1 MNSMSRCIPGST
13 VMVAIVVVVV
23 FFGCLSPL
31 RCIAICSQQPIVGG
45 SPQDELSAEEAKSI
59 KIADRFFTI
68 LEKSPRRGTAL
79 ERVYGHHVEFGT
91 LDEFLQGLRER
102 TDNTPEDGTAWM
114 LLGMFEA
121 HRGEDADA
129 VDAFLKAEQFRKEDA
144 LASYYLGQSLLL
156 IGQPEKA
163 VAAFE
168 RAVERKPRRPDM
180 LEIFRQLGR
189 VHQRA
194 QRTEAALQVWDRL
207 EKLFPDDARVQEQ
220 IATTMVEEGEYKLAL
235 PRYEKL
241 TTLVQDDYRKVTFKV
256 EAAELKIRLNQRDEG
271 IADLETLLD
280 DLNPTGWLF
289 RDVRRRIEDVF
300 LRSGDQDGLVT
311 YYQKWIK
318 NNPEDIG
325 AIARLAR
332 FLASSAR
339 VTEASQ
345 WMEKALKMAPKRT
358 DLRKSFINQLVND
371 QRYAEASKQYALL
384 VESAPGNP
392 DFLRDWGKLVMKD
405 RRVDKSKRREQAVKI
420 WSRIVDVRPNDAITN
435 AQVADLYRQSGL
447 EGEAIQRYQKSIELA
462 PGEAQYRE
470 YLGEYFHILK
480 RPAEALK
487 VWEAIA
493 EGKRETP
500 ENVARLAEV
509 YNSFGYLPQAVDKIA
524 LACKLKPK
532 EFALQL
538 RAAEY
543 HMRHGKFEESLAFN
557 AAAGELAASEEE
569 SDQTLKNRIEIFQSD
584 RKLGEEIDRLR
595 EVVENKEKQSVDDW
609 HVLARYLEADRDWD
623 GAGEAIENALA
634 INGKSIP
641 VLTTSARIAETSG
654 SFADAAAVN
663 RKLAEIDRRLRS
675 EHLMNVARLEAQLGN
690 REQAL
695 AAGKELIVSAPGNTD
710 NYEFYAQLC
719 YRLGEGEL
727 ALDALRKAVRINP
740 TEPALTMALG
750 RALAD
755 ELRTDEAIEVYWR
768 AFEKSDEIE
777 DKTTLVQK
785 LTSLYEQQNQFDK
798 LLERLERDRREESQ
812 RREMTICI
820 AQAHHSSGDYG
831 TARRELESLLTDQT
845 KDTNLLQQL
854 SKLCESSSDL
864 AAAVE
869 YQSQLAKIA
878 PGHETEFRLAKL
890 LFTNGQREA
899 ASDIFMKLTARE
911 ENPVRLLK
919 SIDGLL
925 KRQNYESVVKVTEP
939 LLSNSRDEWELLYR
953 EAVAFGKQDKVDEA
967 KIRFERILSLS
978 FPHDKMGVVAE
989 EKFKR
994 ASLKAK
1000 SNNNRGIRSSIPERS
1015 SVLQLVDRHVSATK
1029 QAAGLT
1035 EEPYYGNSRLP
1046 PLWTPSHYGIARLAA
1061 YAWLIRFELDAEVE
1075 NDLAE
1080 SDAKSG
1086 ATKDPDLDDVVEEEQ
1101 EQVSFTDAIADKGK
1115 RDDATQD
1122 EIYDRFYVET
1132 LKYNFSETYKIA
1144 KQLAISGGKPEQKF
1158 FLEKLPLRH
1167 INLENMSE
1175 GQQQDLSDPDPLSD
1189 DDIELM
1195 LKCYQATSK
1204 EDDAI
1209 GSAMASGKVLL
1220 SRGQLYLRT
1229 SNNSYQSIG
1238 QAGASLAQVMHE
1250 LKLAGRE
1257 ELAEKMLAE
1266 KIAAAEKPS
1275 QLAQVMQML
1284 LAEKKL
1290 DQVDAYFEKWKTAAI
1305 KEIEL
1310 APVKVTRR
1318 GNSANKHS
1326 ANQTSAMSGIFLE
1339 WTGPLAKEEENAKV
1353 LSILNDVLDVE
1364 IKELDKKRKQA
1375 QASRKRSRSRSN
1387 NQYYDNSLSYQY
1399 GEETD
1404 YATVEY
1410 PRSNAY
1416 LSSTG
1421 LQFLF
1426 QVSEVLKRNEIE
1438 DDLLALLRKRVQ
1450 TAQTDA
1456 PETLVY
1462 SRMMLAT
1469 LLFWQDQKEEAIE
1482 MFRSV
1487 AAGLKGDSSFQ
1498 FEVAG
1503 LYEKLGDF
1511 DEALNIIETVEP
1523 RGQKLV
1529 EQKEMIALRL
1539 SERLG
1544 DLDRARVAAER
1555 LFGLRL
1561 KAQTQLSLVA
1571 NMKRLGLTE
1580 MAEAVISRAQR
1591 RSGKKIPA
1599 MVSLMGL
1606 YQGQGKTNLA
1616 TQIAHRILQRTRS
1629 SVSRNANVYRSR
1641 RYSSSNSDD
1650 SYRRAAISTLQQ
1662 AGELS
1667 ALIER
1672 LEEQLKRSP
1681 DSPVI
1686 YEKLIEFHMQTNN
1699 KEKLVSLLESAVKL
1713 RPKSTYM
1720 REQLAKQ
1727 YSAKG
1732 MNDEACEQYLT
1743 AIRANPSMLG
1753 DDFSGIRQFFQA
1765 AGKSNE
1771 LLRVFQEVSVREI
1784 GEPYYVADFASNL
1797 LRELQQADRDVM
1809 SEEEKK
1815 THDETEAATY
1825 KLVEKI
1831 FDEYPDYRRYV
1842 IQNFNNSEVWKN
1854 KRLFRLA
1861 RRSLIPASSQ
1871 VKSDPWYG
1879 LNDISSHGRDGEIES
1894 MFHSIFE
1901 GIEGTDEEK
1910 LLRDSIRKNIE
1921 KKPDWLAGKV
1931 MMAIFDV
1938 RDDKEDEAKK
1948 TLTEIFSNEKVL
1960 GSVRGDAVRLVAQEL
1975 EKFSETRDIAI
1986 KLLEKA
1992 AKDERDNMN
2001 QLQHS
2006 ATAKL
2011 VALYLDA
2018 DQKDKARELL
2028 VAAANMKLNGQNGRQ
2043 WEMYRQGETIC
2054 EAAEKLLE
2062 MNFAADALSA
2072 VQGLIHDNE
2081 MLDAWQNYG
2090 GNDIAR
2096 ARNLY
2101 SKSLVAALQGEGSAD
2116 LAKKI
2121 IAVRDRPRSGEGA
2134 FDLQIGI
2141 KGKERNREP
2150 LHYTI
2155 NSQGQHVPYYGEEPK
2170 DKGAIECKL
2179 FDLIDTLSKKEIGK
2193 KLVAERLKELRQE
2206 KPDDKSIAMTAAW
2219 FEFEQNPDDSELAAE
2234 SLLDLINKH
2243 PLDEIRE
2250 GRRPNSRQRRSAMQH
2265 VALWPIAVK
2274 CLRSED
2280 ESLRNFGQ
2288 QFGELAIK
2296 GAKHQTDKSFQQR
2309 MLFDWGQVAIKR
2321 KDVKQAEAKWSELL
2335 DEVTKR
2341 PTRKKKET
2349 APQNGPATPRRTAP
2363 QPLSGRTSLKSSFPA
2378 EMKALGMLATPR
2390 ELSPMLLSAVMLQD
2404 SVAVPTDEKAETKTE
2419 YIPPL
2424 ANTQFQTTRK
2434 IALAAAK
2441 NDMVALSKRAM
2452 SELLKGGLPVEDP
2465 NFNDQNSRS
2474 RGIYIGGQEVD
2485 TSSQIS
2491 PATFGEQIAEV
2502 LQAWES
2508 KSDVYDANEVYDM
2521 VVEKIFPTNRPEE
2534 ILLYENSNGIDSA
2547 TVSSL
2552 AQTVVKWAGKANRID
2567 DLKRRIQQRASV
2579 PRSEV
2584 QAMVLD
2590 GMIALE
2596 KKDVDATRASLDSLL
2611 KNITDQPIPRNVKLA
2626 CHVAVPA
2633 YQSDKSLREVCVN
2646 VYRKHMQTSGNS
2658 NLGIVSSRVNRFL
2671 AANGGEAEVRKFF
2684 EDYLIAQQAQYANY
2698 GGDYGLYQM
2707 QYALYRVASD
2717 VAKANLTDLALEY
2730 AGRGQDAKVSS
2741 DYGGHEIQD
2750 WDVIARRIRSQP
2762 AGKRYQCLKEWTLPK
2777 EGRQTVRFVSTWQV
2791 PEGKELADFY
2801 DPGIR
2806 DLPEASL
2813 PGLNCNFLD
2822 LLDAAVEAGK
2832 IGDLKTAL
2840 AAINTKRH
2848 PEVEALKVCVA
2859 IRTEDTSAV
2868 DMVKAYLKGHTER
2881 SKGVESR
2888 YGRTDPNQ
2896 SKYSWCDHLV
2906 FRLFTEKYPAQSDVI
2921 EEHRE
2926 RIFQFD
2932 GRMAFR
2938 MARRDYANAQAKT
2951 LQAKLQPGTIEPLV
2965 HWTMSKASAEGPQ
2978 PWTICDNDRL
2988 TELGVMRPETF
2999 WFNYPLKGDFKFSV
3013 EAATPGDA
3021 GVSFGGVEVDALKPN
3036 GTRVRVSG
3044 LDSRDEIY
3052 RRIKPR
3058 PQSDRFAKVTIEVLD
3073 NVLKYSLD
3081 GQLIYEEKLAGTY
3094 PWLFLHSQP
3103 YLNSQSYN
3111 PATWRK
3117 PVFEVMPEIAQ
3128 EVQLVAGDRIEGWTA
3143 GSRKQVNFRL
3153 DAEPKP
3159 KSTDGGQN
3167 PQEIEPEELDWYAED
3182 GVLHGKADQ
3191 DAVEGADGLISY
3203 HRPLAEGDQ
3212 FSYEFLYEPGT
3223 RMANPTI
3230 GRVVVSLSDGEK
3242 AQELYAGDEEIED
3255 FPTIINIVDSPHAL
3269 DPVKLTAGQWNQVN
3283 LRIKDANAEVEVN
3296 GDVVWR
3302 RPVTKLDSLRFG
3314 IQKYQTQVA
3323 EVRNMVLSGDW
3334 PTEFSDSLATNVF
3347 ESERQLEQA
3356 DRNLVAEVIGDQFK
3370 SLQLHAFYDK
3380 DRTDESDEAR
3390 YEKLRDWVLPGYGH
3404 GIRLDYVPVAKDI
3417 RTSEQLDA
3425 DKHSSL
3431 NCPAWE
3437 MISLAKEIGKLNEL
3451 TEAINGLGVPATKT
3465 TAEYR
3470 DINGLHALLAIAG
3483 GDDKSARSYMKN
3495 LYRSIVKLQTEAKK
3509 KNKKGKGVSY
3519 ENAAPFVASW
3529 FAAAR
3534 RELSGVAEGLGRK
3547 CRGKKDRTRITARVE
3562 RFATSSVGQPLTQ
3575 WDTIPNEVNG
3585 YDQQGRYLDRW
3596 RKVSRGL
3603 LERTSGQIS
3612 SPLYFQSPLQG
3623 KFEITADVC
3632 RRDANQV
3639 WLDYG
3644 GYAVIP
3650 QAKDHDERIASP
3662 GASTQKSKRKVP
3674 QLHSMVHYRIAVDG
3688 NVVETYVN
3696 DVRVSRHE
3704 FKEAPYPWFTLS
3716 ANTSTSHP
3724 ILQNVRITGQP
3735 EIPTEVDLL
3744 STDRLFPGL
3753 SHYQEPE
3760 EQSNRFS
3767 YSRRSSRRRV
3777 DPGDAWVLKDGEVTV
3792 GSLAEDDQRHPIFLE
3807 SWVHYDRPML
3817 EDGDF
3822 EFEMFADTNKKKL
3835 CHLSIGRTALLLK
3848 EDGVW
3853 RHEIEGDGNEDM
3865 VDQRIDGSKAVDL
3878 KDGDWN
3884 QVRLRLEG
3892 DKATLWV
3899 NDTEVA
3905 KFNVVDAKSLRFPG
3919 LFRFADQSNA
3929 QVRNIKL
3936 RGNWP
3941 TVLPPVD
3948 QQELAMLSND
3958 VFDGLITGETKTY
3971 DLTGSIADLK
3981 SAGVQVDGFG
3991 QIKSTA
3997 QGLKFTV
4004 RKNETSK
4011 KNPAVSLPVKAEND
4025 FDVSIDFTDL
4035 KMIKPKGWGCNFEL
4049 KANFNDAENST
4060 ISISMKRNKASKMF
4074 VEARRAYDRPHGKRD
4089 QNDRFQ
4095 LHEPFDKGSLRLV
4108 RRDGVVYCVAASEGK
4123 PQQVVG
4129 SYTVGQRPVDGIFI
4143 SSKSATTSSEID
4155 ALVQKIKVTVAK

>member
-1 MNSMSRCIPGST
+1 MNSMSRFIFRSV
-13 VMVAIVVVVV
+13 VMAIVVSA
-23 FFGCLSPL
+23 GYATSSRCMATCSHKPL
-31 RCIAICSQQPIVGG
+31 AG
-45 SPQDELSAEEAKSI
+45 SSTQDELSAEEAKSV
-59 KIADRFFTI
+59 KIADRFFSI

-91 LDEFLQGLRER
+91 LDDFLQGLRDR
-102 TDNTPEDGTAWM
+102 TKNAVEDGTAWM

-168 RAVERKPRRPDM
+168 RAIERKPRRPDM

-207 EKLFPDDARVQEQ
+207 ENLFPDDARVQEQ

-241 TTLVQDDYRKVTFKV
+241 AAMVQDDYRKVTFKV
-256 EAAELKIRLNQRDEG
+256 EAAELKIRLNQRDAG
-271 IADLETLLD
+271 IADLETLLS

-318 NNPEDIG
+318 ENPEDIG

-345 WMEKALKMAPKRT
+345 WMEKALKLAPKRT

-371 QRYAEASKQYALL
+371 QRYTEASKQYALL

-405 RRVDKSKRREQAVKI
+405 RRVDKAKRREQAVNI
-420 WSRIVDVRPNDAITN
+420 WSRIVDARPNDAITH

-447 EGEAIQRYQKSIELA
+447 EDKAIQRYQKSIELA

-480 RPAEALK
+480 RPDEALQ

-493 EGKRETP
+493 EGNRETP

-509 YNSFGYLPQAVDKIA
+509 YNSFGYLPQAVEKIA

-532 EFALQL
+532 EFTLQL

-543 HMRHGKFEESLAFN
+543 HMRHGQYDESLAFN
-557 AAAGELAASEEE
+557 TAAEKLAASEEE
-569 SDQTLKNRIEIFQSD
+569 SDLTLKNRIEIFQSN
-584 RKLGEEIDRLR
+584 RRLGEEINRLR
-595 EVVENKEKQSVDDW
+595 WALEDGGEQSVDGW
-609 HVLARYLEADRDWD
+609 HILARYLEADRDWD
-623 GAGEAIENALA
+623 GASEAIEKALA
-634 INGKSIP
+634 IDDKSIP

-654 SFADAAAVN
+654 SFANAAAVN

-690 REQAL
+690 REQAI
-695 AAGKELIVSAPGNTD
+695 AAGRELIVSAPGNTD
-710 NYEFYAQLC
+710 NYEFFAQLC
-719 YRLGEGEL
+719 YQLGEGEM
-727 ALDALRKAVRINP
+727 ALDTLRKAVRINP
-740 TEPALTMALG
+740 TEPALTISLG
-750 RALAD
+750 RALA
-755 ELRTDEAIEVYWR
+755 EEFRTDEAIEVYWR
-768 AFEKSDEIE
+768 AFEKSEELD

-820 AQAHHSSGDYG
+820 AQAHNSSGDYG

-854 SKLCESSSDL
+854 SKLCESGSDL

-869 YQSQLAKIA
+869 YQTQLAKIA

-890 LFTNGQREA
+890 LSSNGQQEA
-899 ASDIFMKLTARE
+899 ASDIFVKLTVRE

-925 KRQNYESVVKVTEP
+925 KRMNYESVVKVTEP
-939 LLSNSRDEWELLYR
+939 LLSNSRDDWELLYR
-953 EAVAFGKQDKVDEA
+953 EAVAFAKQDKIDEA
-967 KIRFERILSLS
+967 KIRFERILASK
-978 FPHDKMGVVAE
+978 FPHDKMGVIAK

-1000 SNNNRGIRSSIPERS
+1000 SNNNRGIRSQTPERQS
-1015 SVLQLVDRHVSATK
+1015 AFQLASNQAQSAK

-1035 EEPYYGNSRLP
+1035 EQSYYGSNQLP
-1046 PLWTPSHYGIARLAA
+1046 PLWTPSHYGVARMAA

-1075 NDLAE
+1075 NDLVE
-1080 SDAKSG
+1080 SNIKNDE
-1086 ATKDPDLDDVVEEEQ
+1086 TNDPDLDDILDEEQ
-1101 EQVSFTDAIADKGK
+1101 ERVSFTDAISEKGS

-1122 EIYDRFYVET
+1122 EIYDRLYVET
-1132 LKYNFSETYKIA
+1132 LNDNFSATYQIS
-1144 KQLAISGGKPEQKF
+1144 KQLAIGGGKPEQKF
-1158 FLEKLPLRH
+1158 FLANLSMRH
-1167 INLENMSE
+1167 INLKNMSE
-1175 GQQQDLSDPDPLSD
+1175 GRNQELTDPDPMPD
-1189 DDIELM
+1189 DEIDLM
-1195 LKCYQATSK
+1195 LKCYHATSK

-1209 GSAMASGKVLL
+1209 GSVMTSGKIMF
-1220 SRGQLYLRT
+1220 SNGQLYMQT
-1229 SNNSYQSIG
+1229 GPNSYSTIRQT
-1238 QAGASLAQVMHE
+1238 GASLAQVIHE
-1250 LKLAGRE
+1250 LKLASKE
-1257 ELAEKMLAE
+1257 ELAEKMLSE
-1266 KIAAAEKPS
+1266 KITAAKSPK

-1284 LAEKKL
+1284 LDDKKL
-1290 DQVDAYFEKWKTAAI
+1290 DEVDEYFEQWKTAAL

-1310 APVKVTRR
+1310 APVKVSRR
-1318 GNSANKHS
+1318 GKSANKHS
-1326 ANQTSAMSGIFLE
+1326 SNQTNSMHSIFMK

-1353 LSILNDVLDVE
+1353 LSILNSILDVE
-1364 IKELDKKRKQA
+1364 MQELDKKRTQA
-1375 QASRKRSRSRSN
+1375 QATRKKSRSRSSN
-1387 NQYYDNSLSYQY
+1387 RYYNSNLSYQY
-1399 GEETD
+1399 GDETN
-1404 YATVEY
+1404 YSGVEY
-1410 PRSNAY
+1410 PRPNAY

-1426 QVSEVLKRNEIE
+1426 QTSQVLKRNEVE
-1438 DDLLALLRKRVQ
+1438 DDLLALLRERVQ
-1450 TAQTDA
+1450 TAQKDTPA
-1456 PETLVY
+1456 TLIY

-1482 MFRSV
+1482 IFRLV
-1487 AAGLKGDSSFQ
+1487 AGDVKDDLNFQ

-1503 LYEKLGDF
+1503 LYENLGDF
-1511 DEALNIIETVEP
+1511 DEALNIVESIEP

-1529 EQKEMIALRL
+1529 ELKETTALRL
-1539 SERLG
+1539 AERLG
-1544 DLDRARVAAER
+1544 DFDRARVAAER

-1591 RSGKKIPA
+1591 RGGKKLPA

-1616 TQIAHRILQRTRS
+1616 TQVAHRILQRTRS
-1629 SVSRNANVYRSR
+1629 SVSQNAMNYRSR
-1641 RYSSSNSDD
+1641 RYGSSRSDD
-1650 SYRRAAISTLQQ
+1650 SYRRSAIRTLQQ
-1662 AGELS
+1662 AGELT
-1667 ALIER
+1667 ALTER

-1681 DSPVI
+1681 DSPAI
-1686 YEKLIEFHMQTNN
+1686 YEKLIEFHMQINN
-1699 KEKLVSLLESAVKL
+1699 KEKLIPLLESAVES
-1713 RPKSTYM
+1713 RPKSTYF

-1727 YSAKG
+1727 YSSKG
-1732 MNDEACEQYLT
+1732 MNDEACEQYLI
-1743 AIRANPSMLG
+1743 AIRAKPSMLG
-1753 DDFSGIRQFFQA
+1753 DDFYSIRQFFQT
-1765 AGKSNE
+1765 AGKSSE
-1771 LLRVFQEVSVREI
+1771 LLKIFQEINIREI

-1797 LRELQQADRDVM
+1797 LQELQQANKDTM

-1815 THDETEAATY
+1815 THEQMEAATF
-1825 KLVEKI
+1825 KLAEKV
-1831 FDEYPDYRRYV
+1831 FDEYPNYRRYV
-1842 IQNFNNSEVWKN
+1842 IQNFNNSEIWKN

-1879 LNDISSHGRDGEIES
+1879 LKEINSYGSDGEVKS
-1894 MFHSIFE
+1894 MFHSVFE
-1901 GIEGTDEEK
+1901 SIEGTDEEK
-1910 LLRDSIRKNIE
+1910 VLRESIRKNIE
-1921 KKPDWLAGKV
+1921 KKPEWLAGKV
-1931 MMAIFDV
+1931 MLAIFDV

-1948 TLTEIFSNEKVL
+1948 ALTDIFANEKAL
-1960 GSVRGDAVRLVAQEL
+1960 ASISGSAARLVAQEL
-1975 EKFSETRDIAI
+1975 EQFSETRDVAV

-1992 AKDERDNMN
+1992 VKDERDNMN
-2001 QLQHS
+2001 QLRHS

-2011 VALYLDA
+2011 VSLYLDV

-2028 VAAANMKLNGQNGRQ
+2028 VAVANRKLNGYNGRQ
-2043 WEMYRQGETIC
+2043 WEMYRQGETIF

-2062 MNFAADALSA
+2062 INFSADALSA
-2072 VQGLIHDNE
+2072 VQGLTHNNE

-2096 ARNLY
+2096 VRNLY

-2121 IAVRDRPRSGEGA
+2121 ISVRDRPRSGEGA

-2155 NSQGQHVPYYGEEPK
+2155 NSQGQRVPYYGEEPK

-2179 FDLIDTLSKKEIGK
+2179 FGLIDTLSKSKVGK

-2219 FEFEQNPDDSELAAE
+2219 FEFEQNPDDSELTAE

-2274 CLRSED
+2274 FLQSED

-2296 GAKHQTDKSFQQR
+2296 GAKHQTDRSFQQR

-2349 APQNGPATPRRTAP
+2349 APQNRPATPRRAAP
-2363 QPLSGRTSLKSSFPA
+2363 QPMSGTSLKSYFPA
-2378 EMKALGMLATPR
+2378 EMKVLGILATPR
-2390 ELSPMLLSAVMLQD
+2390 ELSPMLLSAVMLQE

-2419 YIPPL
+2419 YTPPL
-2424 ANTQFQTTRK
+2424 TNTQFQTTRK

-2452 SELLKGGLPVEDP
+2452 SELLKGGLPVADP

-2474 RGIYIGGQEVD
+2474 RGIYIGGREVD
-2485 TSSQIS
+2485 TSSQIT
-2491 PATFGEQIAEV
+2491 PTTFGEQIAAV
-2502 LQAWES
+2502 LKVWES
-2508 KSDVYDANEVYDM
+2508 KPDVYDANEVYDM

-2552 AQTVVKWAGKANRID
+2552 AQTVVKWAVKANRID

-2579 PRSEV
+2579 PRSAV

-2633 YQSDKSLREVCVN
+2633 YDADKSLREVCVN
-2646 VYRKHMQTSGNS
+2646 VYRKHIQTSENS

-2684 EDYLIAQQAQYANY
+2684 EDYLNAQQAQYADY
-2698 GGDYGLYQM
+2698 GGDYGVYQM
-2707 QYALYRVASD
+2707 QRALYRVASD

-2730 AGRGQDAKVSS
+2730 VGRGQNVKMTSN
-2741 DYGGHEIQD
+2741 YGDNQVQD
-2750 WDVIARRIRSQP
+2750 WELIARRVRAQP
-2762 AGKRYQCLKEWTLPK
+2762 AKQRYQRLKEWTLPK
-2777 EGRQTVRFVSTWQV
+2777 EGRQTVRFVSTWNV
-2791 PEGKELADFY
+2791 PTGKELADFY
-2801 DPGIR
+2801 SPEIR
-2806 DLPEASL
+2806 DLPESSL
-2813 PGLNCNFLD
+2813 PGLNNNFLD
-2822 LLDAAVEAGK
+2822 LIDAAADAGK
-2832 IGDLKTAL
+2832 MADLKTAL
-2840 AAINTKRH
+2840 DTIDTKKH
-2848 PEVEALKVCVA
+2848 PEIEALKVCVG
-2859 IRTEDTSAV
+2859 IRTEDTSAI
-2868 DMVKAYLKGHTER
+2868 DMVKAYLKGHDER
-2881 SKGVESR
+2881 SKDVEDQ
-2888 YGRTDPNQ
+2888 YGRSGESQ
-2896 SKYSWCDHLV
+2896 IKYSWCDHLV
-2906 FRLFTEKYPAQSDVI
+2906 FRLFTEKHPTKSDI
-2921 EEHRE
+2921 FEEHRD
-2926 RIFQFD
+2926 RIFRFD
-2932 GRMAFR
+2932 SRTTSR
-2938 MARRDYANAQAKT
+2938 MARRDYAKSQARS
-2951 LQAKLQPGTIEPLV
+2951 LQAKLQPGTVEPLV
-2965 HWTMSKASAEGPQ
+2965 HWTMRKAPVEGPQ

-3013 EAATPGDA
+3013 EAATTGDA
-3021 GVSFGGVEVDALKPN
+3021 GVSFGGVEVDALEAAGN
-3036 GTRVRVSG
+3036 SVRVSG

-3052 RRIKPR
+3052 RRIRLRPR
-3058 PQSDRFAKVTIEVLD
+3058 SDRFAKLTIEVLD

-3103 YLNSQSYN
+3103 NLYSQYYS
-3111 PATWRK
+3111 PATWRN

-3143 GSRKQVNFRL
+3143 GSRKQANFRF

-3159 KSTDGGQN
+3159 KKTDEDQA
-3167 PQEIEPEELDWYAED
+3167 PKDIEPEELDWYAKD
-3182 GVLHGKADQ
+3182 GVLHGTANDNAAQ
-3191 DAVEGADGLISY
+3191 GSDSLISY
-3203 HRPLAEGDQ
+3203 HRPLAEGDE
-3212 FSYEFLYEPGT
+3212 FSYEFLYEPGI

-3230 GRVVVSLSDGEK
+3230 GRVIVSLADGKK
-3242 AQELYAGDEEIED
+3242 AKELYAGDEEIGES
-3255 FPTIINIVDSPHAL
+3255 PTIVNIVDSPHAL
-3269 DPVKLTAGQWNQVN
+3269 GPVKLTAGEWNQVT
-3283 LRIKDANAEVEVN
+3283 LRIKNANAEVEVN
-3296 GDVVWR
+3296 GTPVWR
-3302 RPVTKLDSLRFG
+3302 RPLTKLDNLKFG
-3314 IQKYQTQVA
+3314 IQKYKTQVA
-3323 EVRNMVLSGDW
+3323 EVRNMVLAGDW
-3334 PTEFSDSLATNVF
+3334 PTELPESLATNVF
-3347 ESERQLEQA
+3347 ESERQLEA
-3356 DRNLVAEVIGDQFK
+3356 TDRNLVAEVLGNRFN
-3370 SLQLHAFYDK
+3370 SLELHAFYAK
-3380 DRTDESDEAR
+3380 DRADESDETR

-3404 GIRLDYVPVAKDI
+3404 GIRLNSLSVAKDI
-3417 RTSEQLDA
+3417 RTTEQLAA
-3425 DKHSSL
+3425 DEHSSL
-3431 NCPAWE
+3431 HCPAWE
-3437 MISLAKEIGKLNEL
+3437 MISLANEIGKLSEL
-3451 TEAINGLGVPATKT
+3451 TEMINGLEIPAKKT
-3465 TAEYR
+3465 TLKYR
-3470 DINGLHALLAIAG
+3470 NVNALHALLALASD
-3483 GDDKSARSYMKN
+3483 DDKSARSHMKEI
-3495 LYRSIVKLQTEAKK
+3495 YGSITEIEAKK
-3509 KNKKGKGVSY
+3509 KKNQRNASY
-3519 ENAAPFVASW
+3519 DHSALLVTSW

-3534 RELSGVAEGLGRK
+3534 PELSGIAESLGRK
-3547 CRGKKDRTRITARVE
+3547 CFQAGKQRIIARVE
-3562 RFATSSVGQPLTQ
+3562 RFASSSAGQPLTQ
-3575 WDTIPNEVNG
+3575 WNVIPVGTNH

-3596 RKVSRGL
+3596 RMVSRGL
-3603 LERTSGQIS
+3603 LERTPGQTN

-3632 RRDANQV
+3632 RRNANQV

-3644 GYAVIP
+3644 GYAIIP
-3650 QAKDHDERIASP
+3650 ETKDHNELIASP
-3662 GASTQKSKRKVP
+3662 GASTQKSKKKVP
-3674 QLHSMVHYRIAVDG
+3674 RLHDMVHYRIAVDG
-3688 NVVETYVN
+3688 NIVETYVN

-3704 FKEAPYPWFTLS
+3704 FKEAPYPWFRLNS
-3716 ANTSTSHP
+3716 SSPSSRP
-3724 ILQNVRITGQP
+3724 ILQNVRISGQP
-3735 EIPTEVDLL
+3735 EIPTEIDLL
-3744 STDRLFPGL
+3744 SADKLMSGI
-3753 SHYQEPE
+3753 SHYQESE
-3760 EQSNRFS
+3760 DNSHQYF
-3767 YSRRSSRRRV
+3767 RRSGTYGHQIAHA
-3777 DPGDAWVLKDGEVTV
+3777 DPWILKDGEITA
-3792 GSLAEDDQRHPIFLE
+3792 GSVADDDQQRPVYLE
-3807 SWVHYDRPML
+3807 SRVHYDRPML
-3817 EDGDF
+3817 EDGEF
-3822 EFEMFADTNKKKL
+3822 EFEMFADAKKKKL

-3853 RHEIEGDGNEDM
+3853 RHEIFGDANEDIA
-3865 VDQRIDGSKAVDL
+3865 DQRIDGSKAVNL

-3884 QVRLRLEG
+3884 QVLLRLVG
-3892 DKATLWV
+3892 DKATLLI

-3905 KFNVVDAKSLRFPG
+3905 NIDVVDTKSLRFPG

-3941 TVLPPVD
+3941 TGLPPVD
-3948 QQELAMLSND
+3948 QQELALSSND
-3958 VFDGLITGETKTY
+3958 PFDGLITGDTKTY
-3971 DLTGSIADLK
+3971 DLTGSIAELK
-3981 SAGVQVDGFG
+3981 SAGVEVNDFG
-3991 QIKSTA
+3991 QIQATA
-3997 QGLKFTV
+3997 QGLKFSV
-4004 RKNETSK
+4004 RKNGDSK
-4011 KNPAVSLPVKAEND
+4011 KRPTLKLPIKTEND

-4035 KMIKPKGWGCNFEL
+4035 KIVKAKGWGCYFEL
-4049 KANFNDAENST
+4049 RASFNDAENSA
-4060 ISISMKRNKASKMF
+4060 ISVSMRRDKENDLF
-4074 VEARRAYDRPHGKRD
+4074 VQAQRAYDRPHGKR
-4089 QNDRFQ
+4089 NKSDRFQ

-4108 RRDGVVYCVAASEGK
+4108 RRDGVIYCVAASEGD

-4129 SYTVGQRPVDGIFI
+4129 SYTVGNRSVDDFSII
-4143 SSKSATTSSEID
+4143 ARSATNSSELD
-4155 ALVQKIKVTVAK
+4155 ALIQKIKVTVAK